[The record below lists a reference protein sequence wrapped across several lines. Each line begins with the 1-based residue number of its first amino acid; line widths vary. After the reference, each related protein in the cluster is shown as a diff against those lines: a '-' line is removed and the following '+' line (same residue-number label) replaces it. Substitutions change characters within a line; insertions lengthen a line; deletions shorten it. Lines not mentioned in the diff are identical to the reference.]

1 MGQQSLSIS
10 LKPHTDFAN
19 YHAGPNRLVVNTLMQ
34 LTCGDF
40 IYIWGATGL
49 GVSHLLQ
56 ACCEA
61 AERNKQRAFY
71 LDLATHAAITI
82 ELLEGLE
89 SYDLI
94 VLDHIEAIAGL
105 EAWEHALFHLYNR
118 CQHNQ
123 NTLLIGAH
131 GAPVSLT
138 LTLADLV
145 SRLKAMLVLQLKPLN
160 DSDKLIAL
168 QLRAE
173 HLGLDLP
180 AEVGLYLLSH
190 FERDFR
196 QLLVLLSHLD
206 HASLRAQRKLTIPF
220 VKQVVKQVLQA
231 PL

>member
-19 YHAGPNRLVVNTLMQ
+19 YYAGPNRLVVNTLMH
-34 LTCGDF
+34 LSPGDF
-40 IYIWGATGL
+40 IYVWGASGL

-61 AERNKQRAFY
+61 AERDEKRAIY
-71 LDLATHAAITI
+71 LDLTQHAYVAI

-89 SYDLI
+89 AYDL
-94 VLDHIEAIAGL
+94 VLIDHIEAIAGQ

-118 CQHNQ
+118 CQNTQ
-123 NTLLIGAH
+123 NRLLIGAH
-131 GAPVSLT
+131 GAPVSLA
-138 LTLADLV
+138 LTLPDLL

-160 DSDKLIAL
+160 DADKLIAL

-180 AEVGLYLLSH
+180 AEVGLYLLSRC
-190 FERDFR
+190 ERDFT
-196 QLLVLLSHLD
+196 QLLVLLSRLD
-206 HASLRAQRKLTIPF
+206 QASLRAQRKLTIPF
-220 VKQVVKQVLQA
+220 VKQVLQA
-231 PL
+231 AL